1 MLTKIRYGNKSID
14 KRWKKGYLEQIIP
27 KRIRIT
33 KTVILNEKA
42 TPPPQCESRTLSGV
56 NAAPKK
62 AINKN
67 NHFKPYVDCG
77 LK

>member
-42 TPPPQCESRTLSGV
+42 T
-56 NAAPKK
+56 
-62 AINKN
+62 
-67 NHFKPYVDCG
+67 
-77 LK
+77 